1 MAGARRRGHRRE
13 YGRGCLVAVILLAA
27 AVTAVAVYGVR
38 ALATPDLGG
47 PPRGPDDGGTEM
59 AIADSLGPRLA
70 AGLVAA
76 PHAAITLSEH
86 DMTVVLRAENP
97 DRQRLRDPEARV
109 RAGLLVVDGRTTAG
123 PFMVVA
129 TGRLAVHLTTVSGAP
144 PRLSVEVRSVDV
156 GDVVLPS
163 FARDAIARR
172 LAAGSVNLQDVL
184 GANPILAGLST
195 YLECVRVG
203 ASGMTFG
210 FHRPDTPADANGCR

>member
-1 MAGARRRGHRRE
+1 MV
-13 YGRGCLVAVILLAA
+13 LILLAA
-27 AVTAVAVYGVR
+27 AITAVAVYGVR
-38 ALATPDLGG
+38 ALVTPDLGG
-47 PPRGPDDGGTEM
+47 PPRGPDDGDTEM
-59 AIADSLGPRLA
+59 AVAAALGPRLA
-70 AGLVAA
+70 AGLAAA

-123 PFMVVA
+123 PFTVVA
-129 TGRLAVHLTTVSGAP
+129 IGRMAVRLTTDPGGP

-156 GDVVLPS
+156 GEVALPS

-184 GANPILAGLST
+184 SANPILAGLSI

-203 ASGMTFG
+203 QTGMTFG
-210 FHRPDTPADANGCR
+210 FHRPDTRANADGCL